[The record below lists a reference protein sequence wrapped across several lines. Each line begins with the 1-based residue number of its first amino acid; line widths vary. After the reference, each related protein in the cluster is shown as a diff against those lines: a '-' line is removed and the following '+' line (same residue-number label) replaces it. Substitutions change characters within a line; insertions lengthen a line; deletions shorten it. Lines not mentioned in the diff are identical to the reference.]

1 MSLETE
7 VQQLRDLVGE
17 LTRRIYR
24 LEQRLAVEPQPES
37 PMQREAIPTAV
48 APPAG
53 ALPPPGP
60 EQRPQ
65 APPPPAPLSVAERLF
80 EHRKSE
86 TGDLEQR
93 IGSQWLNRIGIVA
106 VLIGVSYFLKYAFDN
121 GWIGPGGRIAIG
133 LVAGIGIV
141 VWSEWFRRKSYV
153 VFSYSLK
160 AVGIGVMYL
169 SLWAAFQ
176 LYHLIPAGVAFF
188 AMIVVTA
195 ATAALALAQ
204 DAEILAAL
212 ALVGGFATP
221 ALVSTGENHEVVLF
235 SYVVLLDVFS
245 LVLLKYKPWRR
256 LLIGSF
262 VGTLIMYVGW
272 NSSFYSSEQFGTTF
286 LFVTLFMLIFAGAP
300 LITDTR
306 QGYSPGGTQTLVA
319 LAFANAVVYFLEVM
333 ELFSAAPYR
342 EYRAWIAVGLAA
354 FYLLLSRML
363 GEKVEREA
371 DGGINRA
378 IPLLHIGIAVGLLTV
393 AIPLRLSGHWITF
406 GWLVEAAVLF
416 WIGTRTR
423 MNFLKVLAL
432 ASLALGLARLLT
444 IDNWQAEM
452 LVVNERFGMY
462 LLGIAVVAFMVTMVR
477 KEIDNPTVRT
487 LAGAGIVLINVLA
500 LVALCWEVDSYW
512 SRAINA
518 AQYTQSGQVVQNAW
532 REVRGLRIAR
542 DFSYSAVWMFYGGAL
557 MVVGFW
563 KQQQFLRW
571 QAMVLIAA
579 TILKVFIYDVSALDK
594 GYRILSFLVLGAIL
608 LAISFLY
615 QRDVLKLHGN
625 RGEAKS

>member
-1 MSLETE
+1 MSLENE
-7 VQQLRDLVGE
+7 VLQLRELVGE

-24 LEQRLAVEPQPES
+24 LEQRLGVESQPITTS
-37 PMQREAIPTAV
+37 QREPVPGATALPTPQTPRPEARPNV
-48 APPAG
+48 PPA
-53 ALPPPGP
+53 
-60 EQRPQ
+60 
-65 APPPPAPLSVAERLF
+65 PAPLSVAERMV
-80 EHRKSE
+80 EHHKSE

-93 IGSQWLNRIGIVA
+93 IGSQWLNRIGIIA

-133 LVAGIGIV
+133 LLAGIGV
-141 VWSEWFRRKSYV
+141 VFWSERFRRKSYV

-176 LYHLIPAGVAFF
+176 LYHLIPAGIAFF
-188 AMIVVTA
+188 AMLVVTA

-235 SYVVLLDVFS
+235 SYVVLLDLFS
-245 LVLLKYKPWRR
+245 LVLLKYRPWRR

-262 VGTLIMYVGW
+262 VGTLVMYVGW
-272 NSSFYSSEQFGTTF
+272 NSSFYTNDQLGTTV
-286 LFVTLFMLIFAGAP
+286 LFITMFMLIFASAP

-306 QGYSPGGTQTLVA
+306 EGHSPGGAQTLVG
-319 LAFANAVVYFLEVM
+319 LAFANAAVYFLEVM
-333 ELFSAAPYR
+333 ELLDRTELR
-342 EYRAWIAVGLAA
+342 EYRAWVAVALAA
-354 FYLLLSRML
+354 FYLLLSRTL
-363 GEKVEREA
+363 AEKVKRET

-378 IPLLHIGIAVGLLTV
+378 IPLLHIGVAVGLLTV
-393 AIPLRLSGHWITF
+393 AIPLKLSGHWITF

-416 WIGTRTR
+416 WVGRQTK
-423 MNFLKVLAL
+423 MNFLKVLSL

-444 IDNWQAEM
+444 IDSWRAETF
-452 LVVNERFGMY
+452 VVNERFGMY
-462 LLGIAVVAFMVTMVR
+462 LLAIAVIAFMVAMMR
-477 KEIDNPTVRT
+477 DELENPTVRT
-487 LAGAGIVLINVLA
+487 LAGGGVILINVLA
-500 LVALCWEVDSYW
+500 LMALCWEVDSYW
-512 SRAINA
+512 SRAINN
-518 AQYTQSGQVVQNAW
+518 AQYTQSGQVIQNAW

-542 DFSYSAVWMFYGGAL
+542 DFSYSAVWMFYGAAL
-557 MVVGFW
+557 MVIGFW

-571 QAMVLIAA
+571 QAMVLVAA

-615 QRDVLKLHGN
+615 QRDILKLHGG
-625 RGEAKS
+625 RGTREGQS